1 MAAAQTAQTYRKDAQ
16 ARQDLAQQ
24 NEELKAQLLELQKY
38 LGGQD
43 LLQHCKGLEKQL
55 ARKQKKVSALEAIN
69 ESLRQ
74 QLARQKPNLQCE
86 CTRRPNVPNVPA
98 ASDSVTGHP
107 ILESVLEDDVQAS
120 FRGDDGPR
128 APHVRTWTRCLANGA
143 VSPCRNAV
151 NSEKGSHGV
160 FKTPV
165 RAAQLWLERVLSALF
180 LHAHGTCLPSLLL

>member
-74 QLARQKPNLQCE
+74 QLAAYCG
-86 CTRRPNVPNVPA
+86 TRTLL
-98 ASDSVTGHP
+98 SKCFGSC
-107 ILESVLEDDVQAS
+107 VLMPDACKQLLIPFLWFDVL
-120 FRGDDGPR
+120 GPK
-128 APHVRTWTRCLANGA
+128 L
-143 VSPCRNAV
+143 
-151 NSEKGSHGV
+151 
-160 FKTPV
+160 
-165 RAAQLWLERVLSALF
+165 RVLVASCQLLNTITEINF
-180 LHAHGTCLPSLLL
+180 CL